1 VTADL
6 RQFLQSVETRSGY
19 FERINGKVD
28 PRWELSAVQ
37 KRLEMDGALPVLL
50 FEQVAGSQMRVVSNL
65 FARKRYVGL
74 AIGAPVGQLAQHI
87 SQAWQRPIPSVT
99 VTAGPAQEVVRESDQ
114 VDLRTLP
121 LVTHCEKDAGPYLT
135 SGVTIMRD
143 PDSGLLNA
151 GMYRSQY
158 LSPTTCTM
166 NLSPVSHGTEIAN
179 AAEARGAHVEAAIII
194 GHHPALAVA
203 TQRHGVPG
211 EFELDIMGALTGAP
225 VEMVQ
230 ARTVDVLVPARAEIV
245 IEGRIRTDLWADD
258 GPFGDFA
265 FYYSKVKKARVFEV
279 TAITHRHD
287 AIFHDL
293 FSAGR
298 EHPLL
303 YSLGR
308 ETAAFN
314 ELAPKIPGLRSV
326 SVSVAGA
333 GHLLYLRIHKKEE
346 NQGLEAARAGLATGK
361 FIGVVVVDE
370 DVDIEDDRQVVWA
383 LMTRARAEASLVT
396 MPGPNITHAGIDAT
410 RTLDASFPEY
420 AQPPRELWSK
430 LQLSRFLK

>member
-1 VTADL
+1 M
-6 RQFLQSVETRSGY
+6 
-19 FERINGKVD
+19 
-28 PRWELSAVQ
+28 P
-37 KRLEMDGALPVLL
+37 
-50 FEQVAGSQMRVVSNL
+50 VVSNL

-74 AIGAPVGQLAQHI
+74 AIGARVGDLAQRI
-87 SQAWQRPIPSVT
+87 STAWQRPIPCVT
-99 VTAGPAQEVVRESDQ
+99 VTGAPVQDLVHTDDQ
-114 VDLRTLP
+114 ADLSSLP
-121 LVTHCEKDAGPYLT
+121 WVTHCEKDAAAYLT
-135 SGVTIMRD
+135 SAVTILRD
-143 PDSGLLNA
+143 PGSGLLNA

-166 NLSPVSHGTEIAN
+166 NLSPASHGSQIAN
-179 AAEARGAHVEAAIII
+179 DAQSRGSHVEAAIVI
-194 GHHPALAVA
+194 GHHPALAIA
-203 TQRHGVPG
+203 TQRQGVPG
-211 EFELDIMGALTGAP
+211 EFELDIMGALIGEP

-230 ARTVDVLVPARAEIV
+230 AKTIDVLVPARAEIV
-245 IEGRIRTDLWADD
+245 IEGRIRTDLWEDD

-265 FYYSKVKKARVFEV
+265 FYYSNVKPARVFEV

-287 AIFHDL
+287 AMFHDL

-333 GHLLYLRIHKKEE
+333 GHLLYLRIHKTQPD
-346 NQGLEAARAGLATGK
+346 QGLEAARAGLATGK

-383 LMTRARAEASLVT
+383 LMTRGRAEESLVT
-396 MPGPNITHAGIDAT
+396 MAGPKITHAGIDAT
-410 RTLDASFPEY
+410 RSLDPGFPEY

-430 LQLSRFLK
+430 LDLSRYLD